1 MKPKPKSLQYFQR
14 VRRIARRIVDCMK
27 ELKAVETNEITN
39 SNDPAV
45 HALAEKISNRQRR
58 EIDVKLIR
66 LKKRQRELEE
76 LGFTSI
82 TLFLISLLR

>member
-14 VRRIARRIVDCMK
+14 ARRIARRIVDCVK
-27 ELKAVETNEITN
+27 ELKTVEIDEITD

-45 HALAEKISNRQRR
+45 RALAEKISNRQRHA
-58 EIDVKLIR
+58 IDVKLIR
-66 LKKRQRELEE
+66 LKNRQRELEE
-76 LGFTSI
+76 LGFTSA